1 MTLSDSVAFYR
12 LTSAKIRRIFRPAKD
27 SAEKLYIIYKLAAIV
42 TPNRAIVTPQSGH
55 RNRQSGHR
63 NRQSGHD
70 GPPIGHRNRKIS
82 PPRIS
87 PLGECMAGRR
97 LLMCTIMGLSPEF
110 RGALPDKDQGI
121 RRIAHPLILERA
133 GQAVQAV
140 NVAAQRQH
148 AGALL

>member
-12 LTSAKIRRIFRPAKD
+12 LTSAKLRRIFRPAKD
-27 SAEKLYIIYKLAAIV
+27 SGEKLYIIYKLAAIV
-42 TPNRAIVTPQSGH
+42 TP
-55 RNRQSGHR
+55 QSGHR

-70 GPPIGHRNRKIS
+70 GPPIGHRNRKIG

-87 PLGECMAGRR
+87 PLGECMAGRS
-97 LLMCTIMGLSPEF
+97 LLMCTIMGFSPEF
-110 RGALPDKDQGI
+110 CGALPDKDQGI
-121 RRIAHPLILERA
+121 RRIAHALILERA